1 MFGYVIQ
8 INYKSKFIIRLLG
21 EDFSKKAIVISSALR
36 KFVKPTSFLRSMRY
50 NRLNDFFYPGNAVY
64 GEPAYGLADNLV
76 RTAEAFANE
85 GYIRLGLPQNCHYL
99 MALINS
105 EVCLD

>member
-36 KFVKPTSFLRSMRY
+36 KFVKPTSFLRSMRD
-50 NRLNDFFYPGNAVY
+50 NRVNDFFYPGNAVH
-64 GEPAYGLADNLV
+64 GEPDYGLVDNLV
-76 RTAEAFANE
+76 RTAEAFVNAVLNTLSCKAAI
-85 GYIRLGLPQNCHYL
+85 YQ
-99 MALINS
+99 
-105 EVCLD
+105 